1 MSKPKLVTIPIIG
14 TVSANSIRYTEEEK
28 EAQRAA
34 KTVAAF
40 LDGGPPQ
47 FLMEAVLIALSDAFD
62 HFGLT
67 KPFCDPE
74 IGEGTGD
81 YTEANLL
88 PLFRK
93 TRLTSLDQIYAR
105 PRRSRAKK

>member
-1 MSKPKLVTIPIIG
+1 MRKTLVSIPIIG

-34 KTVAAF
+34 KTVTAF
-40 LDGGPPQ
+40 LNGGPPD
-47 FLMEAVLIALSDAFD
+47 FLMEAVLIALAAAFD
-62 HFGLT
+62 HFGL
-67 KPFCDPE
+67 KHPYLDPE
-74 IGEGTGD
+74 NTETD
-81 YTEANLL
+81 YNEHNLL